1 MANMNENI
9 CKAVDI
15 IVNKRLNDYPTDQ
28 TIKAEVVE
36 CLNAALGEYRIKYQ
50 DSFFSAFATDNNI
63 VYSPGM
69 IVDITVPNGDYSNT
83 KKINPNSSLDATV
96 FMPLVDEYSTLYQ
109 TSRNLLENAEASV
122 LGDQT
127 GIYTKNLYTRE
138 KNTDVDYSFQEE
150 SFFVLES
157 DIITKNLLKL
167 EGKID
172 FGFKVIL
179 NVFKNLRTTDIIN
192 QDYDIVEYR
201 NGITDLK
208 RKTYYYEQKE
218 FIFTIAD
225 MKGNP
230 FQYDGLNHIYKVFD
244 ISNEKIYNI
253 QSVDIYIVDNI
264 NTKNDKEQYSIEL
277 SNFKLYTAKKYNYN
291 SLNTYALS
299 IKSDLYSYYYAEP
312 ADEGEF
318 TLELNL
324 LTRGRPIDLSKAVPA
339 PTIYWFQ
346 EDASISIG
354 SEDYSSYGGVGWRCL
369 NDKIETDNGFYWLND
384 NYTITLPK
392 SILGIKSRF
401 KAIIHYGADRQI
413 IDTTYYRTEN
423 TYYRN
428 DVGFSQF
435 GIYCYKE
442 HDNNTWNESDKT
454 NLFGSTRNVSA
465 GFNDSLFLHMETPQ
479 DDRYTFYWSK
489 SDTEG
494 AVRNIKVDD
503 DSLDYIQIY
512 ASEVSEYSYYTCTVK
527 NQNDDIILT
536 DSIRITNQSNLITLD
551 NVDNENQNFSDDIE
565 ELYEE
570 VDKNTSNI
578 ANNAANIARNN
589 TNIDSLND
597 DINVLS
603 SLIGDVSELNLKQ
616 ESYGDFTLSQIIADL
631 YDRIVALESK

>member
-1 MANMNENI
+1 MANINENI

-138 KNTDVDYSFQEE
+138 KNTDVDYSFQAE

-291 SLNTYALS
+291 
-299 IKSDLYSYYYAEP
+299 
-312 ADEGEF
+312 
-318 TLELNL
+318 
-324 LTRGRPIDLSKAVPA
+324 
-339 PTIYWFQ
+339 
-346 EDASISIG
+346 
-354 SEDYSSYGGVGWRCL
+354 
-369 NDKIETDNGFYWLND
+369 
-384 NYTITLPK
+384 
-392 SILGIKSRF
+392 
-401 KAIIHYGADRQI
+401 
-413 IDTTYYRTEN
+413 
-423 TYYRN
+423 
-428 DVGFSQF
+428 
-435 GIYCYKE
+435 
-442 HDNNTWNESDKT
+442 
-454 NLFGSTRNVSA
+454 
-465 GFNDSLFLHMETPQ
+465 
-479 DDRYTFYWSK
+479 
-489 SDTEG
+489 
-494 AVRNIKVDD
+494 
-503 DSLDYIQIY
+503 
-512 ASEVSEYSYYTCTVK
+512 
-527 NQNDDIILT
+527 
-536 DSIRITNQSNLITLD
+536 
-551 NVDNENQNFSDDIE
+551 
-565 ELYEE
+565 
-570 VDKNTSNI
+570 
-578 ANNAANIARNN
+578 
-589 TNIDSLND
+589 
-597 DINVLS
+597 
-603 SLIGDVSELNLKQ
+603 
-616 ESYGDFTLSQIIADL
+616 
-631 YDRIVALESK
+631 